1 MLQEILEIIAVI
13 TDQPVNVNQA
23 DDNLITD
30 IGLSSFDVIQLI
42 AALEDKY
49 TIRIPTHDLAK
60 FTTPRSIAEYIKG
73 DKV

>member
-1 MLQEILEIIAVI
+1 MLQEILEIIAEI
-13 TDQPVNVNQA
+13 TDQSVDACHA

-42 AALEDKY
+42 AILEDKY
-49 TIRIPTHDLAK
+49 TIRIQTQDLTK
-60 FTTPRSIAEYIKG
+60 FTTPRSIAEHIKG